1 MYTKLFIDKYYSA
14 NSTQAKRMENQLE
27 QLLTWAKD
35 NNLNLSDIKVSQLDF
50 MFGSKANISKTKFFE
65 TRRLLVNFFTWLN
78 SQGLV
83 GSEIIDELR
92 SLYISELIERA
103 DLFSVN
109 FRDEN
114 QLDERIC
121 AAAGG
126 ASDAVLN
133 IRSLALLYWHG
144 VQVSSVPYIKKED
157 VDLKNTSIFINREN
171 RKIIV
176 SKNAAKVL
184 SNFAVKDE
192 VKGFP
197 GGNRMVYMPSQY
209 LFRSAFSPKTNLRNI
224 SNLLHHFNECLSDKD
239 KLFLSPVVLRRNGLF
254 VKVHNSNSDDISAV
268 TMIKNDSDLKI
279 FMLYYNKWK
288 QYFNLS

>member
-92 SLYISELIERA
+92 SLSISELIERA

-114 QLDERIC
+114 QLDELR
-121 AAAGG
+121 
-126 ASDAVLN
+126 LN
-133 IRSLALLYWHG
+133 
-144 VQVSSVPYIKKED
+144 VV
-157 VDLKNTSIFINREN
+157 
-171 RKIIV
+171 
-176 SKNAAKVL
+176 
-184 SNFAVKDE
+184 E
-192 VKGFP
+192 VK
-197 GGNRMVYMPSQY
+197 
-209 LFRSAFSPKTNLRNI
+209 
-224 SNLLHHFNECLSDKD
+224 
-239 KLFLSPVVLRRNGLF
+239 
-254 VKVHNSNSDDISAV
+254 
-268 TMIKNDSDLKI
+268 
-279 FMLYYNKWK
+279 
-288 QYFNLS
+288 